1 MLGRLDKSLLDLLP
15 THLTIQQLKHYLYH
29 TITWCYGHLD
39 LSFPIIGG
47 VDHIVDFIRVSANA
61 GPH

>member
-15 THLTIQQLKHYLYH
+15 THLTIQQLKHYLHH

-39 LSFPIIGG
+39 LLFPIIGG